1 MAPAPRALAPPAP
14 VPAAPSA
21 PRPEREQLLRA
32 ALAFVD
38 ALLHSDATAL
48 AAASA
53 DRFSFDGALTVGRE
67 NQVRRWREIFAARAA
82 GDAVLRDLVLLDA
95 EEALAQLGAPP
106 TRIAPLVKP
115 GAWVAVADVSGRP
128 VVLVLVR
135 DGGRFTVAGMHD

>member
-1 MAPAPRALAPPAP
+1 M
-14 VPAAPSA
+14 
-21 PRPEREQLLRA
+21 LRA
-32 ALAFVD
+32 ALTFVD
-38 ALLHSDATAL
+38 ALLHADATAL
-48 AAASA
+48 AAASGE
-53 DRFSFDGALTVGRE
+53 RFSFDGALTVGRE

-135 DGGRFTVAGMHD
+135 EGGRFTVAGMHD